1 MSSRISAALL
11 IVLVAVLATASAV
24 ATPTLSDGVA
34 VAQTSPT
41 ETPTPVTE
49 NTTFYLQLQP
59 NGDARWTITDT
70 YALEDRNETEAFEEL
85 ANRYVDGEAETGW
98 ETAFREANEAATAA
112 TGREMNITGMSRD
125 YVVNEDSGTL
135 VLEFTWRN
143 FATVE
148 DGRLIIDD
156 AFDTPSG
163 TWFDSLTANQTL
175 VISAPTGY
183 GVQSSPPTMGVQNG
197 ELRFVGP
204 RAFEPDYLEIVYTG
218 DQETSAPG
226 TEETPN
232 GELLGDPPLW
242 IGAVLMLVIGLVVAV
257 GYMNRDD
264 DVPAAGATS
273 TTGGGNGGPDAE
285 VATGAS
291 ANGSVDEAAVD
302 EADEA
307 EVDVTLL
314 SDEERVERLLEQNG
328 GRMKQAR
335 IVKET
340 GWSNAKVSQLLSA
353 MDEDDRIDKLRIG
366 RENLISF
373 PDEDVTEIDE

>member
-11 IVLVAVLATASAV
+11 VVLVAALATTSVA
-24 ATPTLSDGVA
+24 ATPALQSGVA
-34 VAQTSPT
+34 ASQTTAT

-49 NTTFYLQLQP
+49 NTTFYLQLQR
-59 NGDARWTITDT
+59 NGDARWTVTDT
-70 YALEDRNETEAFEEL
+70 YALDDQNDTEAFEEL
-85 ANRYVDGEAETGW
+85 AQQYVDGEADTGW

-112 TGREMNITGMSRD
+112 TGREMNITGMNKD
-125 YVVNEDSGTL
+125 YVVNEQRGTL
-135 VLEFTWRN
+135 VLEFTWEN

-148 DGRLIIDD
+148 DGRLVIDD

-163 TWFDSLTANQTL
+163 TWLGSLTANQTL
-175 VISAPTGY
+175 VISAPAGY

-204 RAFEPDYLEIVYTG
+204 RTFEPGYLEIVYTG
-218 DQETSAPG
+218 DDETSVPG
-226 TEETPN
+226 TEETP
-232 GELLGDPPLW
+232 GGGLLGDPPLW
-242 IGAVLMLVIGLVVAV
+242 IGAALMLVIGLVVAAR
-257 GYMNRDD
+257 YIDRDG
-264 DVPAAGATS
+264 DVPAAGAAS
-273 TTGGGNGGPDAE
+273 TTGDGGSDAGTAE
-285 VATGAS
+285 ATNGAS
-291 ANGSVDEAAVD
+291 AESTDAAEDDVDL
-302 EADEA
+302 
-307 EVDVTLL
+307 TLL
-314 SDEERVERLLEQNG
+314 SDEERVEHLLEQNG